1 MLRIVIDGDEWLNIH
16 CNSAISFFAKT
27 MAEITAAK
35 NNLKNILNEKSGN
48 LLQLKQQSEILRSK
62 IDTKSTAQENIG

>member
-1 MLRIVIDGDEWLNIH
+1 
-16 CNSAISFFAKT
+16 